1 MYGGITL
8 WKVREKWA
16 EANGLY
22 GVYRLVWG
30 TRVII
35 IWLLGRMS
43 WVLLWRRARRG
54 IRWFRLVGGSLRIR
68 LRG

>member
-8 WKVREKWA
+8 WKVREKWV

-35 IWLLGRMS
+35 I
-43 WVLLWRRARRG
+43 
-54 IRWFRLVGGSLRIR
+54 
-68 LRG
+68 